1 MSSEQN
7 KIVIKHQE
15 DLVKTFFSLDDERLG
30 MKHFRYTNDDFF
42 SADENIKP
50 TGTAFPVNVD
60 GIYGQ
65 WVMTENSDPDK
76 RILYLHGGGYAIGT
90 IRGYLSL
97 TSQLAQKTG
106 C

>member
-50 TGTAFPVNVD
+50 TVTAFHVNV
-60 GIYGQ
+60 Y
-65 WVMTENSDPDK
+65 
-76 RILYLHGGGYAIGT
+76 
-90 IRGYLSL
+90 
-97 TSQLAQKTG
+97 
-106 C
+106 

>member
-42 SADENIKP
+42 YKILIP
-50 TGTAFPVNVD
+50 IPWAFLV
-60 GIYGQ
+60 YGLDI
-65 WVMTENSDPDK
+65 N
-76 RILYLHGGGYAIGT
+76 LHPARPSVVGC
-90 IRGYLSL
+90 R
-97 TSQLAQKTG
+97 TSQLLVTQTR
-106 C
+106 

>member
-42 SADENIKP
+42 SADENIK
-50 TGTAFPVNVD
+50 T
-60 GIYGQ
+60 
-65 WVMTENSDPDK
+65 
-76 RILYLHGGGYAIGT
+76 
-90 IRGYLSL
+90 
-97 TSQLAQKTG
+97 
-106 C
+106 

>member
-50 TGTAFPVNVD
+50 VSNT
-60 GIYGQ
+60 
-65 WVMTENSDPDK
+65 
-76 RILYLHGGGYAIGT
+76 H
-90 IRGYLSL
+90 L
-97 TSQLAQKTG
+97 TLPTKAKV
-106 C
+106 